1 MQSAQDLKQQLI
13 DVAHDM
19 GFDLCRITRPDAIPQ
34 VPERLA
40 AFLEQG
46 FHGQMAWMAER
57 TQWRGNPA
65 ALWPEAHSI
74 IMLGESYR
82 PEHDPRDILN
92 HPDKGAISVYAQNK
106 DYHDSVK
113 KRLKR
118 LARWLIEHAGGEV
131 KVFVDTAPVSEKP
144 LGQAAGLGWQGK
156 HTNLVSRE
164 LGNWFFI
171 GSVFT
176 TLDLPADPPETD
188 HCGSCRACL
197 DACPTEA
204 FPAPYQLDARRCI
217 SYLTIEHHGP
227 VDPELRP
234 KLGNRIYG
242 CDDCLAACPWNKF
255 AVTAREVKY
264 HARDDLLAPD
274 LVALAQLDDAAFRA
288 KFSGSPIKRIGRDR
302 FVRNVLYALGNSELP
317 SALDTAKTLM
327 HDPDATVRDA
337 AEWAVQRLNPD

>member
-13 DVAHDM
+13 DVGHDM

-46 FHGQMAWMAER
+46 FHGQMTWMAKR

-176 TLDLPADPPETD
+176 TLDLTADPPETD

-197 DACPTEA
+197 DACPTDA

-242 CDDCLAACPWNKF
+242 CDDCLATCPWNKF
-255 AVTAREVKY
+255 AITAREIKY

-274 LVALAQLDDAAFRA
+274 LVALAQLDDAEFRA

-302 FVRNVLYALGNSELP
+302 FVRNVLYALGNSGLP

>member
-46 FHGQMAWMAER
+46 FHGQMTWMAER

-131 KVFVDTAPVSEKP
+131 KVFVDTAPVAEKP

-176 TLDLPADPPETD
+176 TLDLTADPPETD